1 MLRWRGTALNRKG
14 MWMSEATGE
23 LANREQ
29 RAKATLPWWQAVGLA
44 AVVGLVIGTITLIGQ
59 GQLPG
64 AWNHLAN
71 TGGPWLVAAFFVGA
85 LMATDLRAALAGFIT
100 LLGCLLGYYVA
111 AHFFVDASADSGIVL
126 FWIGIA
132 LVGGPL
138 FGVAGR
144 WWRDMRE
151 WRRVV
156 GAALLGAAIIA
167 EGAYVLQV
175 VQPEDHA
182 AGWVEIAVGVI
193 VPLLLGRSNRER
205 LLGLVAL
212 LPALLLGAV
221 GFLVMNIVY
230 SVAF

>member
-1 MLRWRGTALNRKG
+1 
-14 MWMSEATGE
+14 MSEATGGG
-23 LANREQ
+23 LIDRGQ
-29 RAKATLPWWQAVGLA
+29 RALTPRSGNSSLRWWQALTLA
-44 AVVGLVIGTITLIGQ
+44 AVVGVVIGTLTLIGQ

-71 TGGPWLVAAFFVGA
+71 TGGPWLVAAFYVGA
-85 LMATDLRAALAGFIT
+85 FMASDLRAALAGFIS

-111 AHFFVDASADSGIVL
+111 AHFFVDASADSSIVI

-138 FGVAGR
+138 FGAAGR
-144 WWRDMRE
+144 WWRDTRE
-151 WRRVV
+151 WQRVV
-156 GAALLGAAIIA
+156 GAALLGAVIIA
-167 EGAYVLQV
+167 EGVYLLQV
-175 VQPEDHA
+175 VQPEDRA

-193 VPLLLGRSNRER
+193 VPLLLGRSNRDR
-205 LLGLVAL
+205 LLGLAAL

-221 GFLVMNIVY
+221 GFLVMNFVY

>member
-1 MLRWRGTALNRKG
+1 
-14 MWMSEATGE
+14 MSEATGSGLMDGGGSE
-23 LANREQ
+23 
-29 RAKATLPWWQAVGLA
+29 KAAWQWWQAIGLA
-44 AVVGLVIGTITLIGQ
+44 AVVGVVIGTITLIGQ
-59 GQLPG
+59 GQLPD

-85 LMATDLRAALAGFIT
+85 FMSSDLRAALTGFIT

-111 AHFFVDASADSGIVL
+111 AHFFVDASADSGIVI

-138 FGVAGR
+138 FGVAGC
-144 WWRDMRE
+144 WWRDSRE

-167 EGAYVLQV
+167 EGVFLLQV
-175 VQPEDHA
+175 VQPEDRA
-182 AGWVEIAVGVI
+182 AGWVEIAVGGG
-193 VPLLLGRSNRER
+193 VPLLLGRSNRDR

-212 LPALLLGAV
+212 LPALFLGAV
-221 GFLVMNIVY
+221 GFLVMNLVY